1 MTTIQQATETV
12 KAGQD
17 LGMAEMTELIGLVME
32 GECAEG
38 DIVDLLVA
46 LHEKGEAVEEVAGAA
61 IAMRSKMVKIRCPH
75 ERFID
80 VVGTGGDGSSTFNI
94 STASALVAAAAGV
107 PVAKHGNRGFTS
119 KSGSADVLATLGV
132 NIEASVS
139 TIEACLKE
147 LGLCFCFAPL
157 MHGAMK
163 HVGPA
168 RRRISTPT
176 IFNILGPLANPA
188 EAPFQLLGVG
198 RAHQQ
203 QLLAEAVLRLPTQ
216 RVAVVHGTDGLDEVT
231 LAAPTR
237 VIEAVK
243 GELRE
248 TEWTPADFGLPT
260 RERDAMIVDSPEAS
274 AAIIRDILDG
284 EAGPCRD
291 IVVANAAA
299 AVWTVLTDKG
309 VSLKE
314 CAARVADAID
324 SGDAKRLL
332 QRLAECSQG

>member
-12 KAGQD
+12 RSGQD
-17 LGMAEMTELIGLVME
+17 LGMTEMTELIGLVME
-32 GECAEG
+32 GECAED
-38 DIVDLLVA
+38 DIVALLVA

-61 IAMRSKMVKIRCPH
+61 IAMRSKMVKIQCPH

-119 KSGSADVLATLGV
+119 KSGSADVLAKLGV
-132 NIEASVS
+132 NIEADVA
-139 TIEACLKE
+139 TVETCLAE

-168 RRRISTPT
+168 RRKISTPT

-203 QLLAEAVLRLPTQ
+203 HLLAEAVLRLPTQ
-216 RVAVVHGTDGLDEVT
+216 RVAVT
-231 LAAPTR
+231 LAAPTK
-237 VIEAVK
+237 VIEASGGK
-243 GELRE
+243 LHE
-248 TEWTPADFGLPT
+248 TEWTPELFGLPQ
-260 RERDAMIVDSPEAS
+260 RERKTMIVDSPDAS
-274 AAIIRDILDG
+274 AAIILDILDG
-284 EAGPCRD
+284 EEGPCRD

-332 QRLAECSQG
+332 KRLAECSHG